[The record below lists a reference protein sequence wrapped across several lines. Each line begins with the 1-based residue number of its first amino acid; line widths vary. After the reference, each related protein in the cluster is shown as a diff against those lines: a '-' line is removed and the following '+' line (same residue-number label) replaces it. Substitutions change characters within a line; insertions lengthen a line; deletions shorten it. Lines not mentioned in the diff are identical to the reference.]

1 MGTGGRA
8 KMDSSECDICA
19 TEDEEE
25 EEVVKVD
32 TSQNTC
38 RLVSIC
44 AQKTST
50 G

>member
-1 MGTGGRA
+1 
-8 KMDSSECDICA
+8 MDSSECDICV

-38 RLVSIC
+38 R
-44 AQKTST
+44 
-50 G
+50 